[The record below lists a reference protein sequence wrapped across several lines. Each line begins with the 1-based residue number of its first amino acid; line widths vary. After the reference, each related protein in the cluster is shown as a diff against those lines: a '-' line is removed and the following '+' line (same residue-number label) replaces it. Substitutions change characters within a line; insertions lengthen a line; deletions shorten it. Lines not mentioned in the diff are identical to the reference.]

1 MVKIN
6 INTPLAHSQRDNV
19 IKAFKSI
26 GWKYERIIQNG
37 EYSLFRFFGNLPA
50 DERITNV
57 DIIVGDD
64 VDIDIF
70 KQLLVRDVEVFIMF
84 ERS

>member
-6 INTPLAHSQRDNV
+6 INTPLAHSQRDIV

-26 GWKYERIIQNG
+26 GWKYERIIQSG
-37 EYSLFRFFGNLPA
+37 EYSLFRFFGSLPA
-50 DERITNV
+50 DNRNSNV
-57 DIIVGDD
+57 DVIVGDD

-70 KQLLVRDVEVFIMF
+70 KQLLVREVEIFILF